1 MPRLVGTG
9 KAMEMILTGDPI
21 DADEAL
27 RCGLVTQ
34 VVPDDQLDEA
44 VDAIVGKLLKKS
56 ATALR
61 LSKEAVIAANTK
73 GLYDGVAHELK
84 LFSGIFETA
93 DAKEGVAA
101 FLEKRK
107 PAFNKEKA

>member
-1 MPRLVGTG
+1 MVYRTHAAAAIRSSL
-9 KAMEMILTGDPI
+9 KSSS
-21 DADEAL
+21 
-27 RCGLVTQ
+27 
-34 VVPDDQLDEA
+34 A
-44 VDAIVGKLLKKS
+44 VFSKS
-56 ATALR
+56 SAATALR

-107 PAFNKEKA
+107 PTFNKENA